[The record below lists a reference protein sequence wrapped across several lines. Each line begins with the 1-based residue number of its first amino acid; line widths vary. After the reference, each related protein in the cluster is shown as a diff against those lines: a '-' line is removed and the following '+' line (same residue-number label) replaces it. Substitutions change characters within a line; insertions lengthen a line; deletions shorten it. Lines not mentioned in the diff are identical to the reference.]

1 MKALVQEMKTRYDDR
16 YVLFD
21 APPVLMGADVMA
33 LAPCV
38 DSIVMV
44 VENGKTTNSDVK
56 KAVEMLP
63 REKFLGFVMNRSK
76 RLRRKDGYYYR

>member
-21 APPVLMGADVMA
+21 APPVLIGADAIA
-33 LAPCV
+33 LAPCM

-44 VENGKTTNSDVK
+44 VEKGRTTDRDVQ

-63 REKFLGFVMNRSK
+63 QEKFLGFVMNRQNHSK
-76 RLRRKDGYYYR
+76 IKDGHYYR